1 MISLLQM
8 LAKKLGCS
16 TSFTDAQKTVIGVG
30 AAVGVGLAAWAVKTV
45 FDWFS
50 AEDDK
55 DKNKK
60 EIHSLT
66 EFTTKTHTQKDFLL
80 SLHRTIYIPCQYFI
94 SLKWENIHSVN
105 LHYYT
110 LCAEKYGGNP
120 L

>member
-1 MISLLQM
+1 MSFKRFIYDFTTADAGIRYVIYMISLLQM

-60 EIHSLT
+60 
-66 EFTTKTHTQKDFLL
+66 K
-80 SLHRTIYIPCQYFI
+80 
-94 SLKWENIHSVN
+94 
-105 LHYYT
+105 YT
-110 LCAEKYGGNP
+110 R
-120 L
+120 